1 MYCLRILQGFPKYST
16 KLLNHRESIEDIVD
30 CKTCG
35 EKMLPRTIVWR
46 DPDRPP
52 VQHTNF
58 VCEKCGASIY
68 KRYVLTKIT

>member
-1 MYCLRILQGFPKYST
+1 M
-16 KLLNHRESIEDIVD
+16 ESIEDIVD

-35 EKMLPRTIVWR
+35 EKMLPRTIVWG